1 VSELLW
7 IAVPGGITS
16 GTALLRVLVVPKLDG
31 GPLSGHGMDHW
42 PPATLQQGPV
52 RVEVHAAGANP
63 QAQPALTRD
72 VTPAIP
78 FQRGLWE
85 LLMDRITVENVQT
98 LRAAPTDQLNVHET
112 SRDARAIAHVL
123 QSTSVTRVTPELGGQ
138 SPDYVQ
144 AVRDALRR
152 YQAEVVAAV
161 VSEES
166 ALPAP
171 PTPAPAGFHRTL
183 SLLREHPSILRALGL
198 VLELRLNASDLTSLA
213 GGTVRVKWPGNAA
226 PLPPVVSPRTRFGA
240 EFRPGAAPNLNAGMV
255 TLDRLDASGARRW
268 DVVTVDVDVATQ
280 RLREAA
286 RAVTNRPAEPVTL
299 PALRSAGLQLLLRGR
314 GDEMQHRLVQAID
327 RQRLSALP
335 DVLTAEDLLLGYRID
350 VLPTINGARWC
361 SLQQRNATYRIFRRT
376 SGVAIGDDFAVVGT
390 PNMPEE
396 GHIKTNAA
404 ILDADGLHTDEIVA
418 AWRGWSVAVPRPSF
432 ADPTRA
438 AQPAQPAMNVTMEFQ
453 VPAGSLPALRFKGQ
467 YTLRARVADIAGG
480 GLELADPTPDAYRT
494 LPISYGRYEPMVP
507 PSVAVLTGVDP
518 TKLGP
523 GEAIEQIV
531 VRSDPTARLDIAQ
544 YAARF
549 GYRRD
554 DQRRL
559 LPPTTTQL
567 IAEQHGMFDGV
578 APQQSW
584 DWASRALEGAL
595 SDPAAAGI
603 TVAGVTPG
611 APAISQ
617 LAWDG
622 QWPDFQPRTLHL
634 REPAAGRP
642 QVAWEGGW
650 LVVRLAPAE
659 QLSLQLSSFPREGL
673 LEGFAVQNAIPSGDS
688 QRAAKQGR
696 HPMLSPAR
704 TVTFTHAV
712 QRPLSVPN
720 ASLIAVRDLDQTFA
734 SLNPGA
740 PVFDPKSTGQ
750 LDVTATWT
758 DQDDHTPSHVV
769 DAPVASFTIRPDDSP
784 QPATLFRHEFGDTRH
799 RTVTYTLR
807 AVSRFRQYFKETDP
821 NAYTRT
827 TSLTVPILSSSR
839 PPPPVV
845 LAARP
850 AFEWKE
856 TGNLNATGAV
866 FTRQRLATRV
876 RITLQPPWHTTG
888 AGELLAVVV
897 RPEGTGSELDGVV
910 SQAGYDP
917 IYPSFG
923 VAGGGPYAREITSGT
938 GQPRTLWIE
947 EARAN
952 AVVVPHDP
960 RYLADEKC
968 WVSDVSLAGAYDRAL
983 VQLVVARYQP
993 DSMDRKW
1000 LSDLVRADT
1009 VPVLPERTLTV
1020 TRQEGKFEVK
1030 LVGTVSAA
1038 KSVNRVDMVLER
1050 CRRPA
1055 GVPAEAV
1062 DLIGFGAQAD
1072 GVPAW
1077 IKDFFLPVRPNAPF
1091 ADNQSRK
1098 QWKATFQ
1105 VRPGEVYRV
1114 RVREV
1119 EFIPNKTDRSSAQ
1132 LNTGTPDEIKERT
1145 VFTDIVSLPVV

>member
-1 VSELLW
+1 MSELLW

-31 GPLSGHGMDHW
+31 GPLSRHGMDHW

-63 QAQPALTRD
+63 QSRPALTRD
-72 VTPAIP
+72 VTPTIA

-85 LLMDRITVENVQT
+85 LLIHRITVENVQA
-98 LRAAPTDQLNVHET
+98 LRAAPTDQLTVHET
-112 SRDARAIAHVL
+112 SRDARAIARVL
-123 QSTSVTRVTPELGGQ
+123 QATSAVRVTPELGGQ

-144 AVRDALRR
+144 AVREALRR

-166 ALPAP
+166 APLAP

-198 VLELRLNASDLTSLA
+198 ILELRLNASDLTSLA
-213 GGTVRVKWPGNAA
+213 GGTVRVKWPGRAA
-226 PLPPVVSPRTRFGA
+226 PLPPVVSPPTRFGA

-255 TLDRLDASGARRW
+255 TLDRLDTSGARRW

-286 RAVTNRPAEPVTL
+286 RAVIDRPAEPVTL
-299 PALRSAGLQLLLRGR
+299 PALRSSGLQLLLRGR
-314 GDEMQHRLVQAID
+314 GDEMQHRYAQAID
-327 RQRLSALP
+327 RQRRSALP

-350 VLPTINGARWC
+350 VLPTISGATWR
-361 SLQQRNATYRIFRRT
+361 SLQQRKATYRVFRRT
-376 SGVAIGDDFAVVGT
+376 TDVAIGDDSAVVGT
-390 PNMPEE
+390 PNMLEE
-396 GHIKTNAA
+396 GHVKTNAA
-404 ILDADGLHTDEIVA
+404 VLDSDGLHTDEIVA
-418 AWRGWSVAVPRPSF
+418 AWRGYSLAVLRPSF
-432 ADPTRA
+432 AEPTRIA
-438 AQPAQPAMNVTMEFQ
+438 APAQPAMNVTMEFQ
-453 VPAGSLPALRFKGQ
+453 VPPGSLPPLRFKGQ

-480 GLELADPTPDAYRT
+480 GLDLADPTPDAYRT
-494 LPISYGRYEPMVP
+494 LPISYGRYEPVLP
-507 PSVAVLTGVDP
+507 PGVTVLTGVDP
-518 TKLGP
+518 EKLGP
-523 GEAIEQIV
+523 GEAIEHLVI
-531 VRSDPTARLDIAQ
+531 RSDPTAGLGIAQ
-544 YAARF
+544 YAAQF

-554 DQRRL
+554 EQRRL
-559 LPPTTTQL
+559 LPPTTSQQ
-567 IAEQHGMFDGV
+567 IAEQHGMFDSV

-584 DWASRALEGAL
+584 DWVRRAFEGAL

-603 TVAGVTPG
+603 TVADVTPG

-622 QWPDFQPRTLHL
+622 QWPDLQPRTLHL
-634 REPAAGRP
+634 REPATGRP
-642 QVAWEGGW
+642 RVTWEGGW

-659 QLSLQLSSFPREGL
+659 QLTLQLSSFPREGL
-673 LEGFAVQNAIPSGDS
+673 FDDFAVHSAIPAGDS
-688 QRAAKQGR
+688 LRAAKLGR
-696 HPMLSPAR
+696 HPMLSPVR

-712 QRPLSVPN
+712 QRPLAVPN
-720 ASLIAVRDLDQTFA
+720 ASLNAVRDVDQTFA

-758 DQDDHTPSHVV
+758 DQDDHTPSPVV

-807 AVSRFRQYFKETDP
+807 AVSRFRQYFKEADP
-821 NAYTRT
+821 SAYVRT

-856 TGNLNATGAV
+856 TGNLNATDAV
-866 FTRQRLATRV
+866 FTRKRLPSRI

-888 AGELLAVVV
+888 AGELLGVVV
-897 RPEGTGSELDGVV
+897 RPEGSGSELDGVV

-923 VAGGGPYAREITSGT
+923 VAGGGPYAREISSGT
-938 GQPRTLWIE
+938 GQPRTLLIK
-947 EARAN
+947 EAGAN
-952 AVVVPHDP
+952 AVVVPHEP
-960 RYLADEKC
+960 RYLADEQC
-968 WVSDVSLAGAYDRAL
+968 WVSDVSLTGPYERSL
-983 VQLVVARYQP
+983 VQLAVARYQP
-993 DSMDRKW
+993 DSMDGQW
-1000 LSDLVRADT
+1000 LSDLARADT
-1009 VPVLPERTLTV
+1009 VPILPERTLTV
-1020 TRQEGKFEVK
+1020 TRKDGAYEVK
-1030 LVGTVSAA
+1030 LVGVVSLAP
-1038 KSVNRVDMVLER
+1038 SVNRVDMVLER

-1077 IKDFFLPVRPNAPF
+1077 IKDFFRQVQPTAPF
-1091 ADNQSRK
+1091 ADNQLRK

-1105 VRPGEVYRV
+1105 VRPGELYRV

-1119 EFIPNKTDRSSAQ
+1119 EFIPNKTDQHSTQ
-1132 LNTGTPDEIKERT
+1132 LKTGTPGEVNERL
-1145 VFTDIVSLPVV
+1145 VFTDIVQLPVI